1 MSSPGEN
8 HDSETVTAATL
19 MTAVTTVSTRATRR
33 FPVISVRLTHWL
45 TVRAAARTAS
55 RGRDRPA
62 ATMMAA
68 LYPPTGTSGT
78 RPGQRLAPTVPRR
91 CYRPVRRPA
100 GKVRPPAGKGL
111 AIIALA
117 R

>member
-1 MSSPGEN
+1 MSRPGEN
-8 HDSETVTAATL
+8 HDSDTVTAATL

-78 RPGQRLAPTVPRR
+78 RPRSAACADGASAPLPAGSAPLPAGLAPGR
-91 CYRPVRRPA
+91 
-100 GKVRPPAGKGL
+100 
-111 AIIALA
+111 
-117 R
+117 